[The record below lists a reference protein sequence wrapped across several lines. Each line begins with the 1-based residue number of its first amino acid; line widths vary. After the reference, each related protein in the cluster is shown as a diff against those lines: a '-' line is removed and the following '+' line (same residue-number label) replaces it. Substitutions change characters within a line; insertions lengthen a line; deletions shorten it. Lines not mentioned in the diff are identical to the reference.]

1 MPVPLEDL
9 ERGAVCLALF
19 PFTFGFPLD
28 RVQRDAE
35 DELLAAVERYDDIE
49 QIEKTITAGD
59 EPEVI
64 TKLKLRRVLLLQTG
78 TEGRLQE
85 VMVARVTSV
94 KDSMRAKRGFYGRL
108 VAGRHPTAF
117 LLGHREEHGTRTKE
131 AYVNLISVA
140 PIAKNAILRRV
151 GRLDDEEMRQVT
163 DRLLTSLELDISH
176 RIRDATT

>member
-1 MPVPLEDL
+1 MPTRLEDL
-9 ERGAVCLALF
+9 ERGAVCLALY

-35 DELLAAVERYDDIE
+35 DELLAAVERYEDIE
-49 QIEKTITAGD
+49 HIEKTITAGD

-108 VAGRHPTAF
+108 VAGRHPTAL
-117 LLGHREEHGTRTKE
+117 LLGHREEHGTQTQE
-131 AYVNLISVA
+131 AYVNLINVA

-151 GRLDDEEMRQVT
+151 GRLDDEEMREVT